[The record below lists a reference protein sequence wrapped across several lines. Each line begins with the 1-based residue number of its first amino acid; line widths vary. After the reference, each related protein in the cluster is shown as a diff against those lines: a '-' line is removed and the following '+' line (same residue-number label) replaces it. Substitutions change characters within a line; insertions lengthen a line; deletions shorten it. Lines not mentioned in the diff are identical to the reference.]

1 MARKIFAGH
10 DAALKSE
17 LKMTGQL
24 LDSGLNIF
32 RLFRRHWT
40 GMTAIKE
47 MKRHLAASSLSH
59 RSALAKC
66 AMIVS

>member
-47 MKRHLAASSLSH
+47 MKRHLA
-59 RSALAKC
+59 R
-66 AMIVS
+66 

>member
-1 MARKIFAGH
+1 MAKKIFAGH

-17 LKMTGQL
+17 LKMSGQL

-40 GMTAIKE
+40 GMRAIKE
-47 MKRHLAASSLSH
+47 MKRQPGLPTPSLAAQ
-59 RSALAKC
+59 R
-66 AMIVS
+66 

>member
-40 GMTAIKE
+40 GMTAIKDE
-47 MKRHLAASSLSH
+47 KAPGLLTPSPTAQR
-59 RSALAKC
+59 
-66 AMIVS
+66 